1 VRLFVAI
8 PLPPEVAQ
16 AASRILP
23 PARPLRAVKPELL
36 HITLAFLGRVDDE
49 RVADASA
56 AVTAAVRGMGAFEA
70 VLDRAGR
77 FPETGHPHFVWIG
90 AGSGA
95 EEIVAVGDRV
105 RAELRTRAL
114 AFDEKPLRTH
124 VTLARVRDDS
134 DADDRRSVAAIVRGI
149 DFAPIRFRVES
160 VVLFESVLSPKG
172 PRYTARTTARLGVGR
187 K

>member
-1 VRLFVAI
+1 MRLFVAI
-8 PLPPEVAQ
+8 ALPPEVAL

-23 PARPLRAVKPELL
+23 AARPLRAVKPELL
-36 HITLAFLGRVDDE
+36 HITLAFLGPVDDE

-56 AVTAAVRGMGAFEA
+56 ALTAAVRGVGAFNV

-77 FPETGHPHFVWIG
+77 FPETGHPHVVWIG

-95 EEIVAVGDRV
+95 EEIVAVGERV
-105 RAELRTRAL
+105 RAALKARAL
-114 AFDEKPLRTH
+114 EFDEKPLRTH

-134 DADDRRSVAAIVRGI
+134 DADDRRGVAAIVRGI
-149 DFAPIRFRVES
+149 HFAPLRFLVDS
-160 VVLFESVLSPKG
+160 IVLFESVLSPKG
-172 PRYTARTTARLGVGR
+172 PRYTARTTARLGVRR